1 MSNILSQIG
10 SAVKGK
16 IDGVN
21 TAISAEEAARIAADG
36 TLTSNLATEA
46 TTARAAEVA
55 NATAISTE
63 ESRATAAEGVL
74 TTNLA
79 AEVTDRAS
87 AVSAEA
93 SARSSADST
102 LQGNVDAEEASRI
115 AADST
120 LTTNLAAEVT
130 DRATAVSAEA
140 ASRASA
146 DTALQGEID
155 AEEVRAAAAEGVLTT
170 NLATEVSDR
179 QAAVSA
185 EATTRA
191 AAVSNLDTIKAD
203 LAGAAFT
210 GAVSGTDLTLS
221 GNLTVTGTTTS
232 IETVNSQVKD
242 SIMLLN
248 DGAASGANNAND
260 VGLIM
265 ERGSSEDNV
274 ALVFD
279 EGEDKFV
286 CYKTSATSA
295 STDISGDDSSAEL
308 MDIKV
313 NDVFVG
319 SDNLGSLAEF
329 TSALN
334 A

>member
-1 MSNILSQIG
+1 MSNILQQIG
-10 SAVKGK
+10 AAVKVK
-16 IDGVN
+16 VDGVQAN
-21 TAISAEEAARIAADG
+21 VEAEETARIAAITAEATSRSSADT
-36 TLTSNLATEA
+36 TLQSNIDAEATTARAAELANATAISTEA
-46 TTARAAEVA
+46 TTARAAEA
-55 NATAISTE
+55 TNATAISDE
-63 ESRATAAEGVL
+63 ENRATAAEGVL

-79 AEVTDRAS
+79 SEATTARAAEAANATAISAEETARIS
-87 AVSAEA
+87 AVSGEA
-93 SARSSADST
+93 TTR
-102 LQGNVDAEEASRI
+102 
-115 AADST
+115 AA
-120 LTTNLAAEVT
+120 
-130 DRATAVSAEA
+130 
-140 ASRASA
+140 A
-146 DTALQGEID
+146 DTALQDEID

-170 NLATEVSDR
+170 NLAQEVTDR
-179 QAAVSA
+179 QTAVTA

-191 AAVSNLDTIKAD
+191 AAVTNLDTIKAN
-203 LAGAAFT
+203 LSGAAFT
-210 GAVSGTDLTLS
+210 GDVSGTNLTLS

-248 DGAASGANNAND
+248 DGAASGTNNAND

-286 CYKTSATSA
+286 CYKTSASSA
-295 STDISGDDSSAEL
+295 STDISDDDSSATL

-319 SDNLGSLAEF
+319 ADNLGSLAQF
-329 TSALN
+329 TAALG
-334 A
+334 